1 MGGHGG
7 TIEGPRRSRRGWTLT
22 TLALCAALTLTACN
36 GEDGSTGAAGTT
48 PGASPAG
55 PNTSPTGAAS
65 PAGTPTPPAGAGPSA
80 SAASPK
86 PTAPATAKATPA
98 GKPESLAPTCDHKMP
113 ISPDEIAVNR
123 YTPEG
128 GFHSLIVKHGNWG
141 CGAPDSDGAP
151 FETVG
156 KETFI
161 PIRDDAKI
169 TAVTPI
175 VESTENKPI
184 TLDALI
190 EWLVAHP
197 NQGLVFRYHLGGKG
211 AIDTLDQVFTP

>member
-1 MGGHGG
+1 MGGRGG
-7 TIEGPRRSRRGWTLT
+7 TVEGPRRLRGWTLT

-36 GEDGSTGAAGTT
+36 GEDGGTDAAGT
-48 PGASPAG
+48 PSGASPAG
-55 PNTSPTGAAS
+55 PSTSPTGATP

-80 SAASPK
+80 SAVSAK

-98 GKPESLAPTCDHKMP
+98 GKPKSPAPACDHKMP

-175 VESTENKPI
+175 VESTENEPI